1 MSGLEW
7 LEAASYIVTIIGLP
21 LAIGVYIFDRRR
33 DRQTDE
39 EEIFLRLS
47 DEYADF
53 MRLVIDNADLHLLSP
68 DSTCELTE
76 EQLERKHVLFAILVS
91 LFERAYVLVY
101 EDNMSRQQTR
111 LWQSWEDYMTGV
123 VRARRLSCR
132 AARVAAW
139 RRPGFRRDDPA
150 LRQRAQNRL
159 TPPRLAAF
167 PAVLRARIN
176 PRRSPRPWG
185 CRLDETGDRSAYP

>member
-7 LEAASYIVTIIGLP
+7 LEALSYLVTIVGLP
-21 LAIGVYIFDRRR
+21 LAIGVFVYDRHR

-68 DSTCELTE
+68 AVKGELNE
-76 EQLERKHVLFAILVS
+76 DQLERKRALFAILVS

-101 EDNMSRQQTR
+101 EDDMSRQQAR
-111 LWQSWEDYMTGV
+111 LWQSWADYMHEWCL
-123 VRARRLSCR
+123 REDFR
-132 AARVAAW
+132 AALPALLQ
-139 RRPGFRRDDPA
+139 GEDPA
-150 LRQRAQNRL
+150 FVATISRI
-159 TPPRLAAF
+159 AAMS
-167 PAVLRARIN
+167 VRN
-176 PRRSPRPWG
+176 G
-185 CRLDETGDRSAYP
+185 GDRSLAARRQS

>member
-7 LEAASYIVTIIGLP
+7 LEAASYLVTIIGLP
-21 LAIGVYIFDRRR
+21 LAIGVFIYDRRR

-68 DSTCELTE
+68 VVKGELSE
-76 EQLERKHVLFAILVS
+76 DQLERKHALFAILVS

-101 EDNMSRQQTR
+101 EDNMGRQQAR
-111 LWQSWEDYMTGV
+111 LWQSWEDYMTEWCQ
-123 VRARRLSCR
+123 REDFR
-132 AARVAAW
+132 AALPALFQGED
-139 RRPGFRRDDPA
+139 PGFVA
-150 LRQRAQNRL
+150 TIQRIAEM
-159 TPPRLAAF
+159 AA
-167 PAVLRARIN
+167 AR
-176 PRRSPRPWG
+176 PV
-185 CRLDETGDRSAYP
+185 ET

>member
-7 LEAASYIVTIIGLP
+7 LEAASYLVTIIGLP
-21 LAIGVYIFDRRR
+21 LAIGVFIYDRRR

-68 DSTCELTE
+68 ALKGDLSED
-76 EQLERKHVLFAILVS
+76 QQERKHALFAILVS

-101 EDNMSRQQTR
+101 EDNMGRQQAR
-111 LWQSWEDYMTGV
+111 LWQSWEDYMTEWCQ
-123 VRARRLSCR
+123 REDFR
-132 AARVAAW
+132 AALPALFQGED
-139 RRPGFRRDDPA
+139 PGFVA
-150 LRQRAQNRL
+150 TIQRIAEM
-159 TPPRLAAF
+159 AA
-167 PAVLRARIN
+167 AR
-176 PRRSPRPWG
+176 PV
-185 CRLDETGDRSAYP
+185 ET